1 MELCVC
7 VCVCVHAVTRE
18 RTLQFK
24 TWPVLVVV
32 TESTRVKSACTCVQ
46 DSLFSGL
53 VNKYQEQI
61 TSPTVHP
68 EHSGKLAALAIILA
82 NVFTACPQDKVV
94 LVSNHTKVS
103 SSRPHTLHT
112 QSQIRQQTGVIGSKH
127 IQLSFLPFMCQHHY
141 FELDWICTNAS
152 LQLWA
157 IIKNGQNCT

>member
-1 MELCVC
+1 MKLCVC
-7 VCVCVHAVTRE
+7 VCVHSVTKK

-24 TWPVLVVV
+24 PWPPLV
-32 TESTRVKSACTCVQ
+32 TDGTRVNSACTCVQ

-61 TSPTVHP
+61 TSPRVHP

-103 SSRPHTLHT
+103 SSLLHTLHT
-112 QSQIRQQTGVIGSKH
+112 
-127 IQLSFLPFMCQHHY
+127 
-141 FELDWICTNAS
+141 
-152 LQLWA
+152 
-157 IIKNGQNCT
+157 

>member
-1 MELCVC
+1 MELC

-112 QSQIRQQTGVIGSKH
+112 
-127 IQLSFLPFMCQHHY
+127 
-141 FELDWICTNAS
+141 
-152 LQLWA
+152 
-157 IIKNGQNCT
+157 